1 MTSTAELLADRY
13 GRRVSS
19 SKSKKRAWMIVVAG
33 TLLVGFIAWAIVAVS
48 EPKTNVSVVSSKFKV
63 VNERNFEIT
72 GKISRTTQGLVT
84 CAVKV
89 QAIDFGVVGY
99 REVNLPSNEK
109 TFRTNVFATRPGVNA
124 SVARC
129 WLR

>member
-19 SKSKKRAWMIVVAG
+19 SKSKKRTWIVVTAAV
-33 TLLVGFIAWAIVAVS
+33 LLAAFIVWAIAAVS
-48 EPKTNVSVVSSKFKV
+48 APKTNVSVVSSKFKV
-63 VNERNFEIT
+63 VNERNFAVT
-72 GKISRTTQGLVT
+72 GKISRTAQGPVT

-89 QAIDFGVVGY
+89 QALDFGVVGY
-99 REVNLPSNEK
+99 REVNLASNET
-109 TFRTNVFATRPGVNA
+109 TFKTNVFATRPAVNA